1 MKKGNKTRLIFWG
14 IIWIVVL
21 ALAGFGYYSYLNGH
35 GIKGEV
41 RHNLKPI
48 VEKFNNLKGLETY
61 KNAGIDINAE
71 IKDTQIVVSYKTS
84 GATASFTFDYQNIA
98 SEKVLYM
105 KYSTADEATA
115 NLIIKSMIESV
126 SIVNGHTEGEVFNT
140 YKLEDFFNTT
150 ILEGVQIK
158 SVTNGNE
165 IYIDINKSVI
175 DGLKNSGNNEN
186 NNTENNTPV
195 TINDE
200 DLNSLKNELTAQKE
214 SLIQKETVT
223 LYITESDTEYTIYI
237 VDTKDDNNNYTSVSN
252 VIKTLTNEETLSK
265 FNANI
270 KDLNSN
276 QQFENI
282 KVTINKDV
290 TSIEKLTVKNNVTE
304 IVITK

>member
-21 ALAGFGYYSYLNGH
+21 GLAGFGYYSYLNGH

-48 VEKFNNLKGLETY
+48 VEKFNNLKGLEGY
-61 KNAGIDINAE
+61 KKAGIDISAE
-71 IKDTQIVVSYKTS
+71 IKETQIVVNYKTS

-126 SIVNGHTEGEVFNT
+126 SIVNGHTEGEVFNK

-150 ILEGVQIK
+150 IIEGVQIK

-165 IYIDINKSVI
+165 IYIDINKSII
-175 DGLKNSGNNEN
+175 DGIKNNEN
-186 NNTENNTPV
+186 NTEN
-195 TINDE
+195 TIVSINEE
-200 DLNSLKNELTAQKE
+200 DLNTLKNDLTTQKE
-214 SLIQKETVT
+214 SLIQKDTVT
-223 LYITESDTEYTIYI
+223 LYVTENTKEYTIYI
-237 VDTKDDNNNYTSVSN
+237 VDTNQNNNNYISVSN
-252 VIKTLTNEETLSK
+252 VIKILTNEETLIK
-265 FNANI
+265 FNTNI
-270 KDLNSN
+270 KHLNSN

-282 KVTINKDV
+282 KITINKDV

>member
-21 ALAGFGYYSYLNGH
+21 SLAGFGYYSYLNGH

-48 VEKFNNLKGLETY
+48 VEKFNNLKGLEAY
-61 KNAGIDINAE
+61 KKAGIDISAE
-71 IKDTQIVVSYKTS
+71 IKETQIVVNYKTS

-105 KYSTADEATA
+105 KYSTADESTA

-126 SIVNGHTEGEVFNT
+126 SIVNGHTEGEVFNR

-175 DGLKNSGNNEN
+175 DGIKNNEN
-186 NNTENNTPV
+186 NTEN
-195 TINDE
+195 TIVSINEE
-200 DLNSLKNELTAQKE
+200 DLNTLKNDLTTQKE
-214 SLIQKETVT
+214 SLIQKDTIT
-223 LYITESDTEYTIYI
+223 LYVTENTKEYTIYI
-237 VDTKDDNNNYTSVSN
+237 VDTNQNNNNYISVSN
-252 VIKTLTNEETLSK
+252 VIKILTNEETLIK
-265 FNANI
+265 FNTNI

-282 KVTINKDV
+282 KITINKDV

>member
-21 ALAGFGYYSYLNGH
+21 GLAGFGYYSYLNGH

-48 VEKFNNLKGLETY
+48 VEKFNNLKGLEAY
-61 KNAGIDINAE
+61 KKAGIDISAE
-71 IKDTQIVVSYKTS
+71 IKETQIVVNYKTS

-150 ILEGVQIK
+150 IIEGVQIK

-175 DGLKNSGNNEN
+175 DGIKNNEN
-186 NNTENNTPV
+186 NTEN
-195 TINDE
+195 TIVSINE
-200 DLNSLKNELTAQKE
+200 KDLYTLKNDLTTQKE
-214 SLIQKETVT
+214 ALIQKDTVT
-223 LYITESDTEYTIYI
+223 LYVTENDKEYTIYI
-237 VDTKDDNNNYTSVSN
+237 VDTNQNNNNYISVSN
-252 VIKTLTNEETLSK
+252 VIKILTNEETLIK
-265 FNANI
+265 FNTNI

-282 KVTINKDV
+282 KITINKDV

>member
-21 ALAGFGYYSYLNGH
+21 GLAGFGYYSYLNGH

-48 VEKFNNLKGLETY
+48 VEKFNNLKGLEAY
-61 KNAGIDINAE
+61 KKAGIDISAE
-71 IKDTQIVVSYKTS
+71 IKETQIIVNYKTS

-115 NLIIKSMIESV
+115 NVIIKSMIESV

-150 ILEGVQIK
+150 IIEGVQIK

-175 DGLKNSGNNEN
+175 DGIKNNEN
-186 NNTENNTPV
+186 NTEN
-195 TINDE
+195 TIVSINEE
-200 DLNSLKNELTAQKE
+200 DLTTLKNDLTTQKE
-214 SLIQKETVT
+214 ALIQKDTIT
-223 LYITESDTEYTIYI
+223 LYVTENAKEYTIYI
-237 VDTKDDNNNYTSVSN
+237 VDTNQNNNNYISVSN
-252 VIKTLTNEETLSK
+252 VIKILTNEETLIK
-265 FNANI
+265 FNTNI

-282 KVTINKDV
+282 KITINKDV

>member
-21 ALAGFGYYSYLNGH
+21 GLAGFGYYSYLNGH

-48 VEKFNNLKGLETY
+48 VEKFNNLKGLEAY
-61 KNAGIDINAE
+61 KKAGIDISAE
-71 IKDTQIVVSYKTS
+71 IKETQIVVNYKTS

-150 ILEGVQIK
+150 IIEGVQIK

-165 IYIDINKSVI
+165 IYIDINKSII
-175 DGLKNSGNNEN
+175 DGIKNNEN
-186 NNTENNTPV
+186 NTEN
-195 TINDE
+195 TIISINEE
-200 DLNSLKNELTAQKE
+200 DLNTLKNDLTTQKE
-214 SLIQKETVT
+214 ALIQKDTVT
-223 LYITESDTEYTIYI
+223 LYVTENDKEYKIYI
-237 VDTKDDNNNYTSVSN
+237 VDTNQNNNNYISVSN
-252 VIKTLTNEETLSK
+252 VIKILTNEETLIK
-265 FNANI
+265 FNTNI

-282 KVTINKDV
+282 KITINKDV

>member
-21 ALAGFGYYSYLNGH
+21 GLAGFGYYSYLNGH

-48 VEKFNNLKGLETY
+48 VEKFNNLKGLEAY
-61 KNAGIDINAE
+61 KKAGIDISAE
-71 IKDTQIVVSYKTS
+71 IKETQIVVNYKTS

-165 IYIDINKSVI
+165 IYIDINKSII
-175 DGLKNSGNNEN
+175 DGIKNNEN
-186 NNTENNTPV
+186 NTEN
-195 TINDE
+195 TIVSINEE
-200 DLNSLKNELTAQKE
+200 DLNTLKNDLTTQKE
-214 SLIQKETVT
+214 SLIQKDTVT
-223 LYITESDTEYTIYI
+223 LYVTENTKEYTIYI
-237 VDTKDDNNNYTSVSN
+237 VDTNQNNNNYISVSN
-252 VIKTLTNEETLSK
+252 VIKILTNEETLIK
-265 FNANI
+265 FNTNI

-282 KVTINKDV
+282 KITINKYV

>member
-21 ALAGFGYYSYLNGH
+21 GLAGFGYYSYLNGH

-48 VEKFNNLKGLETY
+48 VEKFNNLKGLEAY
-61 KNAGIDINAE
+61 KKAGIDISAE
-71 IKDTQIVVSYKTS
+71 IKETQIVVNYKTS

-175 DGLKNSGNNEN
+175 DGIKNNEN
-186 NNTENNTPV
+186 NTEN
-195 TINDE
+195 TIVSINEE
-200 DLNSLKNELTAQKE
+200 DLNTLKNDLTTQKE
-214 SLIQKETVT
+214 ALIQKDTVT
-223 LYITESDTEYTIYI
+223 LYVTENDKEYTIYI
-237 VDTKDDNNNYTSVSN
+237 VDTNQNNNNYISVSN
-252 VIKTLTNEETLSK
+252 VIKILTNEETLIK
-265 FNANI
+265 FNTNI

-282 KVTINKDV
+282 KITINKDV
-290 TSIEKLTVKNNVTE
+290 TSIEKLTFKNNVTE
-304 IVITK
+304 IIITK

>member
-48 VEKFNNLKGLETY
+48 VEKFNSLKGLETY
-61 KNAGIDINAE
+61 KNAGIDISAE
-71 IKDTQIVVSYKTS
+71 IKDTQIIVSYKTS

-165 IYIDINKSVI
+165 IYIDINKSII
-175 DGLKNSGNNEN
+175 DGLKNSN
-186 NNTENNTPV
+186 NNQENTDTTITE
-195 TINDE
+195 E
-200 DLNSLKNELTAQKE
+200 DLTPLKNELTIQKE
-214 SLIQKETVT
+214 SLIQKDTIT
-223 LYITESDTEYTIYI
+223 LYVTENDKEYTIYI
-237 VDTKDDNNNYTSVSN
+237 VDTNQKNNNYTSVSN
-252 VIKTLTNEETLSK
+252 VIKTLTNEETLLK
-265 FNANI
+265 FNTNI
-270 KDLNSN
+270 RDLNSN
-276 QQFENI
+276 QQFE
-282 KVTINKDV
+282 
-290 TSIEKLTVKNNVTE
+290 KLTVKDNVTE
-304 IVITK
+304 IIITK

>member
-21 ALAGFGYYSYLNGH
+21 SLAGFGYYSYLNGH

-48 VEKFNNLKGLETY
+48 VEKFNNLKGLEAY
-61 KNAGIDINAE
+61 KKAGIDISAE
-71 IKDTQIVVSYKTS
+71 IKETQIVVNYKTS

-126 SIVNGHTEGEVFNT
+126 SIVNGHTEGEVFNR

-165 IYIDINKSVI
+165 IYIDINKSII
-175 DGLKNSGNNEN
+175 DGIKNNEN
-186 NNTENNTPV
+186 NTEN
-195 TINDE
+195 TIISINEE
-200 DLNSLKNELTAQKE
+200 DLNTLKNDLTTQKE
-214 SLIQKETVT
+214 ALIQKDTVT
-223 LYITESDTEYTIYI
+223 LYVTENDKEYKIYI
-237 VDTKDDNNNYTSVSN
+237 VDTNQNNNNYISVSN
-252 VIKTLTNEETLSK
+252 VIKILTNEETLIK
-265 FNANI
+265 FNTNI

-282 KVTINKDV
+282 KITINKDV

>member
-21 ALAGFGYYSYLNGH
+21 GLAGFGYYSYLNGH

-48 VEKFNNLKGLETY
+48 VEKFNNLKGLEGY
-61 KNAGIDINAE
+61 KKAGIDISAE
-71 IKDTQIVVSYKTS
+71 IKETQIVINYKTS

-126 SIVNGHTEGEVFNT
+126 SIVNGHTEGEVFNK

-150 ILEGVQIK
+150 IIEGVQIK

-165 IYIDINKSVI
+165 IYIDINKSII
-175 DGLKNSGNNEN
+175 DGIKNNEN
-186 NNTENNTPV
+186 NTEN
-195 TINDE
+195 TIVSINEE
-200 DLNSLKNELTAQKE
+200 DLNTLKNDLTTQKE
-214 SLIQKETVT
+214 ALIQKDTVT
-223 LYITESDTEYTIYI
+223 LYVTENTKEYTIYI
-237 VDTKDDNNNYTSVSN
+237 VDTNQNNNNYISVSN
-252 VIKTLTNEETLSK
+252 VIKILTNEETLIK
-265 FNANI
+265 FNTNI

-282 KVTINKDV
+282 KITINKDV

>member
-21 ALAGFGYYSYLNGH
+21 GLAGFGYYSYLNGH

-48 VEKFNNLKGLETY
+48 VEKFNNLKGLEAY
-61 KNAGIDINAE
+61 KKAGIDISAE
-71 IKDTQIVVSYKTS
+71 IKETQIVVNYKTS

-150 ILEGVQIK
+150 IIEGVQIK

-165 IYIDINKSVI
+165 IYIDINKSII
-175 DGLKNSGNNEN
+175 DGIKNNEN
-186 NNTENNTPV
+186 NTEN
-195 TINDE
+195 TIVSINE
-200 DLNSLKNELTAQKE
+200 KDLYTLKNDLTTQKE
-214 SLIQKETVT
+214 ALIQKDTVT
-223 LYITESDTEYTIYI
+223 LYVTENTKEYTIYI
-237 VDTKDDNNNYTSVSN
+237 VDTNQNNNNYISVSN
-252 VIKTLTNEETLSK
+252 VIKILTNEETLIK
-265 FNANI
+265 FNTNI

-282 KVTINKDV
+282 KITINKDV

>member
-21 ALAGFGYYSYLNGH
+21 GLAGFGYYSYLNGH

-48 VEKFNNLKGLETY
+48 VEKFNNLKGLEAY
-61 KNAGIDINAE
+61 KKAGIDISAE
-71 IKDTQIVVSYKTS
+71 IKETQIVVNYKTS

-115 NLIIKSMIESV
+115 NLIIKSVIESV

-165 IYIDINKSVI
+165 IYIDINKSII
-175 DGLKNSGNNEN
+175 DGIKNNEN
-186 NNTENNTPV
+186 NTEN
-195 TINDE
+195 TIVSINEE
-200 DLNSLKNELTAQKE
+200 DLNTLKNDLTTQKE
-214 SLIQKETVT
+214 SLIQKDTVT
-223 LYITESDTEYTIYI
+223 LYVTENTKEYTIYI
-237 VDTKDDNNNYTSVSN
+237 VDTNQNNNNYISVSN
-252 VIKTLTNEETLSK
+252 VIKILTNEETLIK
-265 FNANI
+265 FNTNI

-282 KVTINKDV
+282 KITINKDV

>member
-21 ALAGFGYYSYLNGH
+21 GLAGFGYYSYLNGH

-48 VEKFNNLKGLETY
+48 VEKFNNLKGLEAY
-61 KNAGIDINAE
+61 KKAGIDISAE
-71 IKDTQIVVSYKTS
+71 IKETQIVVNYKTS

-165 IYIDINKSVI
+165 IYIDINKSII
-175 DGLKNSGNNEN
+175 DGIKNNEN
-186 NNTENNTPV
+186 NTEN
-195 TINDE
+195 TIISINEE
-200 DLNSLKNELTAQKE
+200 DLNTLKNDLTTQKE
-214 SLIQKETVT
+214 SLIQKDTVT
-223 LYITESDTEYTIYI
+223 LYVTENTKEYTIYI
-237 VDTKDDNNNYTSVSN
+237 VDTNQNNNNYISVSN
-252 VIKTLTNEETLSK
+252 VIKILTNEETLIK
-265 FNANI
+265 FNTNI

-282 KVTINKDV
+282 KITINKDV

>member
-21 ALAGFGYYSYLNGH
+21 GLAGFGYYSYLNGH

-48 VEKFNNLKGLETY
+48 VEKFNNLKGLEAY
-61 KNAGIDINAE
+61 KKAGIDISAE
-71 IKDTQIVVSYKTS
+71 IKETQIVVNYKTS

-150 ILEGVQIK
+150 IIEGVQIK

-165 IYIDINKSVI
+165 IYIDINKSII
-175 DGLKNSGNNEN
+175 DGIKNNEN
-186 NNTENNTPV
+186 NTEN
-195 TINDE
+195 TIVSINE
-200 DLNSLKNELTAQKE
+200 KDLYTLKNDLTTQKE
-214 SLIQKETVT
+214 ALIQKDTVT
-223 LYITESDTEYTIYI
+223 LYVTENDKEYKIYI
-237 VDTKDDNNNYTSVSN
+237 VDTNQNNNNYISVSN
-252 VIKTLTNEETLSK
+252 VIKILTNEETLIK
-265 FNANI
+265 FNTNI

-282 KVTINKDV
+282 KITINKDV

>member
-21 ALAGFGYYSYLNGH
+21 GLAGFGYYSYLNGH

-41 RHNLKPI
+41 RYNLKPI

-61 KNAGIDINAE
+61 KKAGIDISAE
-71 IKDTQIVVSYKTS
+71 IKETQIVVNYKTS

-115 NLIIKSMIESV
+115 NVIIKSMIESV

-150 ILEGVQIK
+150 IIEGVQIK

-165 IYIDINKSVI
+165 IYIDINKSII
-175 DGLKNSGNNEN
+175 DGIKNNEN
-186 NNTENNTPV
+186 NTEN
-195 TINDE
+195 TIISINEE
-200 DLNSLKNELTAQKE
+200 DLNTLKNDLTTQKE
-214 SLIQKETVT
+214 ALIQKDTVT
-223 LYITESDTEYTIYI
+223 LYVTENDKEYKIYI
-237 VDTKDDNNNYTSVSN
+237 VDTNQNNNNYISVSN
-252 VIKTLTNEETLSK
+252 VIKILTNEETLIK
-265 FNANI
+265 FNTNI

-282 KVTINKDV
+282 KITINKDV

>member
-21 ALAGFGYYSYLNGH
+21 GLAGFGYYSYLNGH

-48 VEKFNNLKGLETY
+48 VEKFNNLKGLEAY
-61 KNAGIDINAE
+61 KKAGIDISAE
-71 IKDTQIVVSYKTS
+71 IKETQIVVNYKTS

-165 IYIDINKSVI
+165 IYIDINKSII
-175 DGLKNSGNNEN
+175 DGIKNNEN
-186 NNTENNTPV
+186 NTEN
-195 TINDE
+195 TIVSINEE
-200 DLNSLKNELTAQKE
+200 DLNTLKNDLTTQKE
-214 SLIQKETVT
+214 SLIQKDTVT
-223 LYITESDTEYTIYI
+223 LYVTENTKEYTIYI
-237 VDTKDDNNNYTSVSN
+237 VDTNQNNNNYISVSN
-252 VIKTLTNEETLSK
+252 VIKILTNEETLIK
-265 FNANI
+265 FNTNI

-282 KVTINKDV
+282 KITINKDV
-290 TSIEKLTVKNNVTE
+290 TPIEKLTVKNNVTE

>member
-1 MKKGNKTRLIFWG
+1 MKKGNKTRLLFWG

-21 ALAGFGYYSYLNGH
+21 GLAGFGYYSYLNGH

-48 VEKFNNLKGLETY
+48 VEKFNNLKGLEGY
-61 KNAGIDINAE
+61 KKAGIDISAE
-71 IKDTQIVVSYKTS
+71 IKETQIVINYKTS

-126 SIVNGHTEGEVFNT
+126 SIVNGHTEGEVFNK

-150 ILEGVQIK
+150 IIEGVQIK

-165 IYIDINKSVI
+165 IYIDINKSII
-175 DGLKNSGNNEN
+175 DGIKNNEN
-186 NNTENNTPV
+186 NTEN
-195 TINDE
+195 TIVSINEE
-200 DLNSLKNELTAQKE
+200 DLNTLKNDLTTQKE
-214 SLIQKETVT
+214 ALIQKDTVT
-223 LYITESDTEYTIYI
+223 LYVTENTKEYTIYI
-237 VDTKDDNNNYTSVSN
+237 VDTNQNNNNYISVSN
-252 VIKTLTNEETLSK
+252 VIKILTNEETLIK
-265 FNANI
+265 FNTNI

-282 KVTINKDV
+282 KITINKDV

>member
-21 ALAGFGYYSYLNGH
+21 NLAGFGYYSYLNGH

-48 VEKFNNLKGLETY
+48 VEKFNNLKGLEAY
-61 KNAGIDINAE
+61 KKAGIDISAE
-71 IKDTQIVVSYKTS
+71 IKETQIVVNYKTS

-126 SIVNGHTEGEVFNT
+126 SIVNGHTEGEVFNR

-165 IYIDINKSVI
+165 IYIDINKSII
-175 DGLKNSGNNEN
+175 DGIKNNEN
-186 NNTENNTPV
+186 NTEN
-195 TINDE
+195 TIVSINEE
-200 DLNSLKNELTAQKE
+200 DLNTLKNDLTTQKE
-214 SLIQKETVT
+214 SLIQKDTIT
-223 LYITESDTEYTIYI
+223 LYVTENTKEYTIYI
-237 VDTKDDNNNYTSVSN
+237 VDTNQNNNNYISVSN
-252 VIKTLTNEETLSK
+252 VIKILTNEETLIK
-265 FNANI
+265 FNTNI

-282 KVTINKDV
+282 KITINKDV

>member
-21 ALAGFGYYSYLNGH
+21 SLAGFGYYSYLNGH

-48 VEKFNNLKGLETY
+48 VEKFNNLKGLEAY
-61 KNAGIDINAE
+61 KKAGIDISAE
-71 IKDTQIVVSYKTS
+71 IKETQIVVNYKTS

-126 SIVNGHTEGEVFNT
+126 SIVNGHTEGEVFNR

-165 IYIDINKSVI
+165 IYIDINKSII
-175 DGLKNSGNNEN
+175 DGIKNNEN
-186 NNTENNTPV
+186 NTEN
-195 TINDE
+195 TIVSINEE
-200 DLNSLKNELTAQKE
+200 DLNTLKNDLTTQKE
-214 SLIQKETVT
+214 SLIQKDTVT
-223 LYITESDTEYTIYI
+223 LYVTENTKEYTIYI
-237 VDTKDDNNNYTSVSN
+237 VDTNQNNNNYISVSN
-252 VIKTLTNEETLSK
+252 VIKILTNEETLIK
-265 FNANI
+265 FNTNI

-282 KVTINKDV
+282 KITINKDV

>member
-21 ALAGFGYYSYLNGH
+21 GLAGFGYYSYLNGH

-48 VEKFNNLKGLETY
+48 VEKFNNLKGLEAY
-61 KNAGIDINAE
+61 KKAGIDISAE
-71 IKDTQIVVSYKTS
+71 IKETQIVVNYKTS

-165 IYIDINKSVI
+165 IYIDINKSII
-175 DGLKNSGNNEN
+175 DGIKNNEN
-186 NNTENNTPV
+186 NTEN
-195 TINDE
+195 TIVSINEE
-200 DLNSLKNELTAQKE
+200 DLNTLKNDLTSQKE
-214 SLIQKETVT
+214 SLIQKDTVT
-223 LYITESDTEYTIYI
+223 LYVTENTKEYTIYI
-237 VDTKDDNNNYTSVSN
+237 VDTNQNNNNYISVSN
-252 VIKTLTNEETLSK
+252 VIKILTNEETLIK
-265 FNANI
+265 FNTNI

-282 KVTINKDV
+282 KITINKDV

>member
-21 ALAGFGYYSYLNGH
+21 SLAGFGYYSYLNGH

-48 VEKFNNLKGLETY
+48 VEKFNNLKGLEAY
-61 KNAGIDINAE
+61 KKAGIDISAE
-71 IKDTQIVVSYKTS
+71 IKETQIVVNYKTS

-115 NLIIKSMIESV
+115 KLIIKSMIESV
-126 SIVNGHTEGEVFNT
+126 SIVNGHTEGEVFNR

-165 IYIDINKSVI
+165 IYIDINKSII
-175 DGLKNSGNNEN
+175 DGIKNNEN
-186 NNTENNTPV
+186 NTEN
-195 TINDE
+195 TIVSINEE
-200 DLNSLKNELTAQKE
+200 DLNTLKNDLTTQKE
-214 SLIQKETVT
+214 SLIQKDTIT
-223 LYITESDTEYTIYI
+223 LYVTENTKEYTIYI
-237 VDTKDDNNNYTSVSN
+237 VDTNQNNNNYISVSN
-252 VIKTLTNEETLSK
+252 VIKILTNEETLIK
-265 FNANI
+265 FNTNI

-282 KVTINKDV
+282 KITINKDV

>member
-21 ALAGFGYYSYLNGH
+21 GLAGFGYYSYLNGH

-48 VEKFNNLKGLETY
+48 VEKFNNLKGLEAY
-61 KNAGIDINAE
+61 KKAGIDISAE
-71 IKDTQIVVSYKTS
+71 IKETQIVVNYKTS

-165 IYIDINKSVI
+165 IYIDINKSII
-175 DGLKNSGNNEN
+175 DGIKNNEN
-186 NNTENNTPV
+186 NTEN
-195 TINDE
+195 TIVSINE
-200 DLNSLKNELTAQKE
+200 KDLYTLKNDLTTQKE
-214 SLIQKETVT
+214 ALIQKDTVT
-223 LYITESDTEYTIYI
+223 LYVTENDKEYTIYI
-237 VDTKDDNNNYTSVSN
+237 VDTNQNNNNYISVSN
-252 VIKTLTNEETLSK
+252 VIKILTNEETLIK
-265 FNANI
+265 FNTNI

-282 KVTINKDV
+282 KITINKDV

>member
-61 KNAGIDINAE
+61 KNAGIDISAE
-71 IKDTQIVVSYKTS
+71 IKDTQIIVSYKTS

-126 SIVNGHTEGEVFNT
+126 SIVNGHQEGEVFNT

-175 DGLKNSGNNEN
+175 DGLKNNEN

-200 DLNSLKNELTAQKE
+200 DLTSLKNELTAQKE
-214 SLIQKETVT
+214 SLIQKDTVT

-237 VDTKDDNNNYTSVSN
+237 VDTKEDNNNYTSISN

-265 FNANI
+265 FNTNI

-282 KVTINKDV
+282 KVTINKNV
-290 TSIEKLTVKNNVTE
+290 TSIEKLTIKNNVTE

>member
-21 ALAGFGYYSYLNGH
+21 GLAGFGYYSYLNGH

-48 VEKFNNLKGLETY
+48 VEKFNNLKGLEGY
-61 KNAGIDINAE
+61 KKAGIDISAE
-71 IKDTQIVVSYKTS
+71 IKETQIVVNYKTS

-126 SIVNGHTEGEVFNT
+126 SIVNGHTEGEVFNI

-165 IYIDINKSVI
+165 IYIDINKSII
-175 DGLKNSGNNEN
+175 DGIKNNEN
-186 NNTENNTPV
+186 NTEN
-195 TINDE
+195 TIVSINEE
-200 DLNSLKNELTAQKE
+200 DLNTLKNDLTTQKE
-214 SLIQKETVT
+214 SLIQKDTVT
-223 LYITESDTEYTIYI
+223 LYVTENTKEYTIYI
-237 VDTKDDNNNYTSVSN
+237 VDTNQNNNNYISVSN
-252 VIKTLTNEETLSK
+252 VIKILTNEETLIK
-265 FNANI
+265 FNTNI

-282 KVTINKDV
+282 KITINKDV

>member
-21 ALAGFGYYSYLNGH
+21 GLAGFGYYSYLNGH

-48 VEKFNNLKGLETY
+48 VEKFNNLKGLEAY
-61 KNAGIDINAE
+61 KKAGIDISAE
-71 IKDTQIVVSYKTS
+71 IKETQIVVNYKTS

-126 SIVNGHTEGEVFNT
+126 SIVNGNTEGEVFNT

-165 IYIDINKSVI
+165 IYIDINKSII
-175 DGLKNSGNNEN
+175 DGIKNNEN
-186 NNTENNTPV
+186 NTEN
-195 TINDE
+195 TIVSINEE
-200 DLNSLKNELTAQKE
+200 DLNTLKNDLTTQKE
-214 SLIQKETVT
+214 SLIQKDTVT
-223 LYITESDTEYTIYI
+223 LYVTENTKEYTIYI
-237 VDTKDDNNNYTSVSN
+237 VDTNQNNNNYISVSN
-252 VIKTLTNEETLSK
+252 VIKILTNEETLIK
-265 FNANI
+265 FNTNI

-282 KVTINKDV
+282 KITINKDV

>member
-1 MKKGNKTRLIFWG
+1 MKKGNKTRLLFWG

-21 ALAGFGYYSYLNGH
+21 GLAGFGYYSYLNGH

-61 KNAGIDINAE
+61 KKAGIDISAE
-71 IKDTQIVVSYKTS
+71 IKETQIVINYKTS

-126 SIVNGHTEGEVFNT
+126 SIVNGHTEGEVFNK

-150 ILEGVQIK
+150 IIEGVQIK

-165 IYIDINKSVI
+165 IYIDINKSII
-175 DGLKNSGNNEN
+175 DGIKNNEN
-186 NNTENNTPV
+186 NTEN
-195 TINDE
+195 TIVSINEE
-200 DLNSLKNELTAQKE
+200 DLNTLKNDLTTQKE
-214 SLIQKETVT
+214 ALIQKDTVT
-223 LYITESDTEYTIYI
+223 LYVTENTKEYTIYI
-237 VDTKDDNNNYTSVSN
+237 VDTNQNNNNYISVSN
-252 VIKTLTNEETLSK
+252 VIKILTNEETLIK
-265 FNANI
+265 FNTNI

-282 KVTINKDV
+282 KITINKDV

>member
-223 LYITESDTEYTIYI
+223 LYITESDTGYTIYI

>member
-21 ALAGFGYYSYLNGH
+21 GLAGFGYYSYLNGH

-48 VEKFNNLKGLETY
+48 VEKFNNLKGLEAY
-61 KNAGIDINAE
+61 KKAGIDISAE
-71 IKDTQIVVSYKTS
+71 IKETQIVVNYKTS

-150 ILEGVQIK
+150 IIEGVQIK

-165 IYIDINKSVI
+165 IYIDINKSII
-175 DGLKNSGNNEN
+175 DGIKNNEN
-186 NNTENNTPV
+186 NTEN
-195 TINDE
+195 TIVSINE
-200 DLNSLKNELTAQKE
+200 KDLYTLKNDLTTQKE
-214 SLIQKETVT
+214 ALIQKDTVT
-223 LYITESDTEYTIYI
+223 LYVTENDKEYTIYI
-237 VDTKDDNNNYTSVSN
+237 VDTNQNNNNYISVSN
-252 VIKTLTNEETLSK
+252 VIKILTNEETLIK
-265 FNANI
+265 FNTNI

-282 KVTINKDV
+282 KIYAKF
-290 TSIEKLTVKNNVTE
+290 
-304 IVITK
+304 

>member
-21 ALAGFGYYSYLNGH
+21 GLAGFGYYSYLNGH

-48 VEKFNNLKGLETY
+48 VEKFNNLKGLEAY
-61 KNAGIDINAE
+61 KKAGIDISAE
-71 IKDTQIVVSYKTS
+71 IKETQIVVNYKTS

-165 IYIDINKSVI
+165 IYIDINKSII
-175 DGLKNSGNNEN
+175 DGIKNNEN
-186 NNTENNTPV
+186 NTEN
-195 TINDE
+195 TIVSINEE
-200 DLNSLKNELTAQKE
+200 DLNTLKNDLTTQKE
-214 SLIQKETVT
+214 SLIQKDTVT
-223 LYITESDTEYTIYI
+223 LYVTENTKEYTIYI
-237 VDTKDDNNNYTSVSN
+237 VDTNQNNNNYISVSN
-252 VIKTLTNEETLSK
+252 VIKILTNEETLIK
-265 FNANI
+265 FNTNI

-282 KVTINKDV
+282 KITINKDV

>member
-61 KNAGIDINAE
+61 KNAGIDISAE
-71 IKDTQIVVSYKTS
+71 IKDTQIIVNYKTS

-140 YKLEDFFNTT
+140 YKLEDFLNTT

-165 IYIDINKSVI
+165 IYIDINKSII
-175 DGLKNSGNNEN
+175 DGLKNSN
-186 NNTENNTPV
+186 NNQENTDTTITE
-195 TINDE
+195 E
-200 DLNSLKNELTAQKE
+200 DLTSLKNELT
-214 SLIQKETVT
+214 IQKE
-223 LYITESDTEYTIYI
+223 
-237 VDTKDDNNNYTSVSN
+237 
-252 VIKTLTNEETLSK
+252 
-265 FNANI
+265 
-270 KDLNSN
+270 
-276 QQFENI
+276 
-282 KVTINKDV
+282 
-290 TSIEKLTVKNNVTE
+290 
-304 IVITK
+304 

>member
-61 KNAGIDINAE
+61 KNAGIDISAE
-71 IKDTQIVVSYKTS
+71 IKDTQIIVNYKTS

-140 YKLEDFFNTT
+140 YKLEDFLNTT

-158 SVTNGNE
+158 CVTNGNE
-165 IYIDINKSVI
+165 IYIDINKSII
-175 DGLKNSGNNEN
+175 DGLKNSN
-186 NNTENNTPV
+186 NNQENTDTTITE
-195 TINDE
+195 E
-200 DLNSLKNELTAQKE
+200 DLTSLKNELAIQKE
-214 SLIQKETVT
+214 SLIQKDTIT
-223 LYITESDTEYTIYI
+223 LYVTENDKEYTIYI
-237 VDTKDDNNNYTSVSN
+237 VDTNQKNNNYTSVSN
-252 VIKTLTNEETLSK
+252 VIKTLTNEETLLK
-265 FNANI
+265 FNTNI
-270 KDLNSN
+270 RDLNSN

-290 TSIEKLTVKNNVTE
+290 TSVEKLTVKDNVTE
-304 IVITK
+304 IIITK

>member
-1 MKKGNKTRLIFWG
+1 MKKGNKTRLLFWG

-21 ALAGFGYYSYLNGH
+21 GLAGFGYYSYLNGH

-48 VEKFNNLKGLETY
+48 VEKFNNLKGLEGY
-61 KNAGIDINAE
+61 KKAGIDISAE
-71 IKDTQIVVSYKTS
+71 IKETQIVVNYKTS

-126 SIVNGHTEGEVFNT
+126 SIVNGHTEGEVFNK

-150 ILEGVQIK
+150 IIEGVQIK

-165 IYIDINKSVI
+165 IYIDINKSII
-175 DGLKNSGNNEN
+175 DGIKNNEN
-186 NNTENNTPV
+186 NTEN
-195 TINDE
+195 TIVSINEE
-200 DLNSLKNELTAQKE
+200 DLNTLKNDLTTQKE
-214 SLIQKETVT
+214 ALIQKDTVT
-223 LYITESDTEYTIYI
+223 LYVTENTKEYTIYI
-237 VDTKDDNNNYTSVSN
+237 VDTNQNNNNYISVSN
-252 VIKTLTNEETLSK
+252 VIKILTNEETLIK
-265 FNANI
+265 FNTNI

-282 KVTINKDV
+282 KITINKDV